1 MSELVSEGAGGGGR
15 RREAEGGYRTKN
27 KNPTRQCGEKCA
39 KWQPSNSHQKSSPD
53 NFDNE
58 PWARSNLQQCTEHIL
73 RDRSPGLEGH
83 QTPQPWE
90 PEALAKA
97 KRSLAPSTA
106 GCSWT
111 KEYTEM
117 AGKNRKTTGFVFFKV
132 LTQLRVYVDDCRC
145 MA

>member
-1 MSELVSEGAGGGGR
+1 MAAVLADGAAHR
-15 RREAEGGYRTKN
+15 KKHKN
-27 KNPTRQCGEKCA
+27 VQ

-58 PWARSNLQQCTEHIL
+58 PWARSNHQQCAEHIL

-83 QTPQPWE
+83 ETPQPWE

-111 KEYTEM
+111 KEYT
-117 AGKNRKTTGFVFFKV
+117 GDGLKK
-132 LTQLRVYVDDCRC
+132 
-145 MA
+145 